1 MPASLADWLA
11 RIETLHPKTI
21 DLALERVRQVAQ
33 RMQLALPGT
42 IFVVGGTNGKGS
54 TCAMLEAILLAAGYR
69 VGLYASPHLVRFNE
83 RIRVRGRE
91 ASDDAIV
98 AQFEAVQAARGE
110 TPLTYF
116 EFATLAALRLFAHEP
131 LDAVILEVGLGGRLD
146 AVNIVDA
153 DCAIVTSIDVDHVE
167 YLGADRERIG
177 WEKAHIFRSGRPAIC
192 SDPIP
197 PASLV
202 QYAGSI
208 GADLWLCGRDFHYV
222 GDRQQWSYRGRAQR
236 RNSIAYP
243 ALRGANQLLNASG
256 VLAALEALR
265 ERLPVSQQA
274 VRQGLAEVELPGR
287 FQVLPGVPTVVL
299 DVAHNPHAVAHLA
312 SNLDSMGA
320 GGRNYAVFGVMRDK
334 DLDGIVAAVKDRF
347 DAWFVTDLPGP
358 RAASA
363 AWIAARLQR
372 AGVRAPAGG
381 GDDGKGGEGG
391 KRGEGTK
398 GARDGGP
405 ARIEAHATPGAALA
419 AARAVA
425 SPNDRI
431 VVFGSFL
438 TVADILATRASSPD
452 PSSRRPR

>member
-1 MPASLADWLA
+1 MSASLAEWLA

-21 DLALERVRQVAQ
+21 DLGLERVREVAQ
-33 RMQLALPGT
+33 RMQLALPAT
-42 IFVVGGTNGKGS
+42 IFTVGGTNGKGS
-54 TCAMLEAILLAAGYR
+54 SCAMLEAILLAAGYR
-69 VGLYASPHLVRFNE
+69 VGLYTSPHLVRFNE
-83 RIRVRGRE
+83 RIRVGGRP
-91 ASDDAIV
+91 ASDETIV
-98 AQFEAVQAARGE
+98 EQFEAVQAARGD

-116 EFATLAALRLFAHEP
+116 EFSTLAALRLFAREP

-153 DCAIVTSIDVDHVE
+153 HCAIVTSIDVDHAE

-202 QYAGSI
+202 QYAESI

-236 RNSIAYP
+236 RSSIAYP

-256 VLAALEALR
+256 VLAALEAIR
-265 ERLPVSQQA
+265 ERLPVNQQA
-274 VRQGLAEVELPGR
+274 VRQGFAEVELPGR

-312 SNLDSMGA
+312 NNLDSMGR

-334 DLDGIVAAVKDRF
+334 DVDGIIAAVKDRF
-347 DAWFVTDLPGP
+347 DAWFVTDLPGT

-363 AWIAARLQR
+363 AWIAERLQ
-372 AGVRAPAGG
+372 AGG
-381 GDDGKGGEGG
+381 VVAPRAENDEAG
-391 KRGEGTK
+391 R
-398 GARDGGP
+398 A
-405 ARIEAHATPGAALA
+405 AHAEASRAAHVETHSSPSAALA
-419 AARAVA
+419 AARAA
-425 SPNDRI
+425 AQPNDRI
-431 VVFGSFL
+431 IVFGSFL

-452 PSSRRPR
+452 PSLRRPR